1 METVPGP
8 VRTPEEEITRLVE
21 TYQLSLLRL
30 CYAYLHDQT
39 LAEDA
44 VQETFLKA
52 YRGLSQFRGDASE
65 KAWLSSIAVN
75 CCRDLCRTGWF
86 RHTDRYITPDML
98 PEPSEQPTLYDN
110 SLTVEVMRLPLR
122 LREAVLLYYF
132 EDMTTYEIADTLHVS
147 QQAVSSRL
155 NRARKLLRKALGDAF
170 EGGERE

>member
-1 METVPGP
+1 
-8 VRTPEEEITRLVE
+8 
-21 TYQLSLLRL
+21 
-30 CYAYLHDQT
+30 
-39 LAEDA
+39 
-44 VQETFLKA
+44 
-52 YRGLSQFRGDASE
+52 
-65 KAWLSSIAVN
+65 
-75 CCRDLCRTGWF
+75 
-86 RHTDRYITPDML
+86 ML

-132 EDMTTYEIADTLHVS
+132 EDMTTYEIADTLRVS